1 MFFTPISFV
10 CDFQGGGSHLE
21 FFCKKFTPLGIPSE
35 PFYSSGISSQLDKS
49 LVFLNHPSRGGF
61 FTK

>member
-21 FFCKKFTPLGIPSE
+21 FFLKNLPPQKFLLNV
-35 PFYSSGISSQLDKS
+35 FYSSGISSQLDKS
-49 LVFLNHPSRGGF
+49 LIFLNHPIRGGF
-61 FTK
+61 FMK